1 MSLRF
6 AWLLTWLL
14 TTLGSAV
21 DMTAHELTVEA
32 YFPMDPAT
40 VAWLST

>member
-1 MSLRF
+1 MWF
-6 AWLLTWLL
+6 TWLLTLLL

-21 DMTAHELTVEA
+21 DMTAHDLTVET

-40 VAWLST
+40 VA